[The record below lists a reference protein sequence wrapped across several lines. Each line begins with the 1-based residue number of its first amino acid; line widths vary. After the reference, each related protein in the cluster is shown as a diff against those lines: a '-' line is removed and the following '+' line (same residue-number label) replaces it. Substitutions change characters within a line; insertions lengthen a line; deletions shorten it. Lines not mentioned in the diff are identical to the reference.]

1 MAKKE
6 KKILNVPNPRIGKY
20 YRFIFGN
27 HAEMV
32 GLLSEENINLS
43 KTYGYKWYTFEV
55 PANHESGR
63 KTWYYP
69 ASIFDIIKEEK

>member
-6 KKILNVPNPRIGKY
+6 KKILNVPNPKIGKY

-27 HAEMV
+27 HAEMI
-32 GLLSEENINLS
+32 GLLTAENVNLS
-43 KTYGYKWYTFEV
+43 KSYGYKWYTFEV
-55 PANHESGR
+55 LGSKKDER

>member
-6 KKILNVPNPRIGKY
+6 KKILNVPNPKIGRC

-32 GLLSEENINLS
+32 GLLTEENLNLS
-43 KTYGYKWYTFEV
+43 KSYGYKWYTFEV
-55 PANHESGR
+55 PGSKNDER
-63 KTWYYP
+63 KMWYYP